1 MRLLRRRLY
10 KGILKSIDTLPTVG
24 LRYPSHDVTGSG
36 NYWKPEAV
44 KKNSMVL
51 FFKTYF
57 IIY

>member
-10 KGILKSIDTLPTVG
+10 KGILKSIDTLPTAS

>member
-51 FFKTYF
+51 FFKTY
-57 IIY
+57 